1 MNFIGT
7 KKKTGDSR
15 KTQNLAFI
23 KVAQSARTKTMTTA
37 EIEQKAISLG
47 IQPGQMN
54 KTELIHSI
62 QQAEGNTACFKT
74 ANGKCLYTDC
84 CFRADCL
91 EI

>member
-7 KKKTGDSR
+7 KNKTGNSR
-15 KTQNLAFI
+15 KTQPLAFM
-23 KVAQSARTKTMTTA
+23 KVAQGPVVKTITMA
-37 EIEQKAISLG
+37 EIGQKAISLG

-62 QQAEGNTACFKT
+62 QRAEGNAACFKT